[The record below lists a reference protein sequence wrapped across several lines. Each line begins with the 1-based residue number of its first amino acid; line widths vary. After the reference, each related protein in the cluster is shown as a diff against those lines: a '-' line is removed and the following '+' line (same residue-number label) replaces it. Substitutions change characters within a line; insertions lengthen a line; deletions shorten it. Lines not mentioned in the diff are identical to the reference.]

1 MHILWDHVPRWRKEA
16 NDRVGKKSAS
26 EASETRDKWRFF
38 PPQSPDRLAR
48 GFPRLALAPLLE
60 TLRFQ
65 DENRYQ
71 YEN

>member
-1 MHILWDHVPRWRKEA
+1 MHIVWDQVPRWRKEA

-26 EASETRDKWRFF
+26 EASETGDKWRFF
-38 PPQSPDRLAR
+38 PPQSPD
-48 GFPRLALAPLLE
+48 RLALAPLLE

>member
-26 EASETRDKWRFF
+26 EASEASETRDKWRFF
-38 PPQSPDRLAR
+38 PPQSPDRLA
-48 GFPRLALAPLLE
+48 LAPLLE

-65 DENRYQ
+65 DENPYQ

>member
-1 MHILWDHVPRWRKEA
+1 MHIVWDQEPRWRKEA

-38 PPQSPDRLAR
+38 PLQSPD
-48 GFPRLALAPLLE
+48 RLALAPLLE

>member
-1 MHILWDHVPRWRKEA
+1 MHIVWDQVPRWRKEA
-16 NDRVGKKSAS
+16 NDRKGKKSAS

-38 PPQSPDRLAR
+38 PPQSPDL
-48 GFPRLALAPLLE
+48 LALAPLLE

>member
-1 MHILWDHVPRWRKEA
+1 MHIVWDQVPRWRKEA

-26 EASETRDKWRFF
+26 EASETRDKLWFF
-38 PPQSPDRLAR
+38 PPQSPD
-48 GFPRLALAPLLE
+48 RLALAPLLE

>member
-1 MHILWDHVPRWRKEA
+1 MHIVWDQVPRWRKEA
-16 NDRVGKKSAS
+16 NDRVGKKSAR

-38 PPQSPDRLAR
+38 PPQSPD
-48 GFPRLALAPLLE
+48 RLALAPLLE

>member
-1 MHILWDHVPRWRKEA
+1 MHIVWDQVPRWRKEA
-16 NDRVGKKSAS
+16 NDRKGKKSAS

-38 PPQSPDRLAR
+38 SPQSPD
-48 GFPRLALAPLLE
+48 RLALAPLLE

-65 DENRYQ
+65 DENCYQ